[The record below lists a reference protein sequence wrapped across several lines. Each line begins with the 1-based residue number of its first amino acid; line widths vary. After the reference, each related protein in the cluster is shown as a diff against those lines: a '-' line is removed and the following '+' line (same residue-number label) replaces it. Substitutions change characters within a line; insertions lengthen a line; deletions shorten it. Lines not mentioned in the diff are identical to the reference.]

1 MYRALNE
8 AGEEKVRISSENHA
22 YVTLCACVCTRVISA
37 ETWPQVFDDSEA
49 RRDWGWQHKYD
60 LRKLVESM
68 VRNVNERTFYR
79 NAD

>member
-1 MYRALNE
+1 MS
-8 AGEEKVRISSENHA
+8 ISSENHA
-22 YVTLCACVCTRVISA
+22 YVTLTRVCIRVISA

-68 VRNVNERTFYR
+68 VRNVNERTIYR
-79 NAD
+79 NAN